1 LSTFDRRYG
10 AMENPIQIEPHVDSI
25 IMPENLRVGLMISEQ
40 RKKCQKEKKCDAEYY
55 GFAFGQ
61 SPFHVP
67 EPIARALAK
76 NRDKGHYSDAEGIY
90 ELRQAVAGFN
100 KRHFKLDIDPSE
112 VIIGPGTKP
121 LIHMVF
127 DIVRGDVIIPSPSW
141 IGYFPQIKLLDKH
154 FHTFYLKPEY
164 KYKIQPEDLD
174 AFLSEIHR
182 EQHILVLNN
191 PHNPTGAL
199 YSDKELKAIVE
210 VCRNHNTYVL
220 ADEIYALTTY
230 HFERFRS
237 MRRIYPEGAFVTN
250 GLSKDRSS
258 GGYRL
263 GSCILPKDC
272 SEDLKEDF
280 RKVAATVY
288 TNVSTPTQYA
298 AITAYEPN
306 DGIEEYFT
314 VTRKIHRIMGQFMS
328 AEFNEI
334 EGIKATV
341 PEGTFYFFADF
352 NELAEDLRRNGVS
365 TSNDLGRSLIAHP
378 HHIATVTGDA
388 CMLRPDDYG
397 ARIAFVD
404 YDGKQ
409 AYENFRES
417 HSKTRSDEREFVKQ
431 NATRMVNGIGAL
443 RKYVAFI
450 KRE

>member
-1 LSTFDRRYG
+1 
-10 AMENPIQIEPHVDSI
+10 
-25 IMPENLRVGLMISEQ
+25 
-40 RKKCQKEKKCDAEYY
+40 
-55 GFAFGQ
+55 
-61 SPFHVP
+61 
-67 EPIARALAK
+67 
-76 NRDKGHYSDAEGIY
+76 
-90 ELRQAVAGFN
+90 
-100 KRHFKLDIDPSE
+100 
-112 VIIGPGTKP
+112 
-121 LIHMVF
+121 
-127 DIVRGDVIIPSPSW
+127 
-141 IGYFPQIKLLDKH
+141 
-154 FHTFYLKPEY
+154 
-164 KYKIQPEDLD
+164 
-174 AFLSEIHR
+174 
-182 EQHILVLNN
+182 VLNN

-199 YSDKELKAIVE
+199 YTDDELKEIAD
-210 VCRNHNTYVL
+210 VCRKHNTFVL

-230 HFERFRS
+230 HFERFTS
-237 MRRIYPEGAFVTN
+237 MRRIYPEGTFVTN

-263 GSCILPKDC
+263 GSCNLPEDC

-280 RKVAATVY
+280 RKVAATMY

-306 DGIEEYFT
+306 EEIEEYFT
-314 VTRKIHRIMGQFMS
+314 VTREIHRIMGQYMS
-328 AEFNEI
+328 AEFNTI
-334 EGIKATV
+334 EGIKATI

-352 NELAEDLRRNGVS
+352 NELTEDLRRNGVS
-365 TSNDLGRSLIAHP
+365 TSNELERSLIAHP

-388 CMLRPDDYG
+388 CMLRADDYG

>member
-1 LSTFDRRYG
+1 MKKTIR
-10 AMENPIQIEPHVDSI
+10 IEPHVDSI
-25 IMPENLRVGLMISEQ
+25 IMPENLRVGLMVAEQ
-40 RKKCQKEKKCDAEYY
+40 RKKCHKEKKCDAEYY
-55 GFAFGQ
+55 GFGFGQ

-67 EPIARALAK
+67 EPIARALAG
-76 NRDKGHYSDAEGIY
+76 NTEKGYYSDAEGIY

-112 VIIGPGTKP
+112 IIIGPGTKP

-154 FHTFYLKPEY
+154 FHTFYTKPEFG
-164 KYKIQPEDLD
+164 YKIQPEDLD

-199 YSDKELKAIVE
+199 YSEKELKAIVE

-230 HFERFRS
+230 HFERFTS
-237 MRRIYPEGAFVTN
+237 MRRIYPDGSFVTN

-263 GSCILPKDC
+263 GSCILPEDC

-306 DGIEEYFT
+306 EEIEAYFT
-314 VTRKIHRIMGQFMS
+314 VTREIHRIIGQFMS
-328 AEFNEI
+328 AEFNTI
-334 EGIKATV
+334 AGIKATV

-352 NELAEDLRRNGVS
+352 NELAEDLRKNGVS
-365 TSNDLGRSLIAHP
+365 TSNELGRSLIAHP

-404 YDGKQ
+404 YDGKE
-409 AYENFRES
+409 AFEKFKEKPPRTTSEEEAFVRDNAPRMIAGVEALKMYV
-417 HSKTRSDEREFVKQ
+417 DE
-431 NATRMVNGIGAL
+431 
-443 RKYVAFI
+443 I
-450 KRE
+450 KKR